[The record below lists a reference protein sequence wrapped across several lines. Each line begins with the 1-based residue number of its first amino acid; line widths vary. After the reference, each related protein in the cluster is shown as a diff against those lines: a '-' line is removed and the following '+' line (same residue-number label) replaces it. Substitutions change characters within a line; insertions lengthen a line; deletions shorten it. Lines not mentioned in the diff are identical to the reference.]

1 MRIADEELLE
11 QVARCDSTAFTEIFH
26 RHRRMLYTLSLG
38 ILREPAEAEEAV
50 QETFVQVWNHADR
63 YDPSRASVQGW
74 LSTITRSRSLD
85 RLRAQ
90 KNRRTDNDDRGM
102 ATLKAELPSIEDT
115 LMSGEIAERVRQ
127 GLVALPEA
135 QQSVVQ
141 LLFYEGLTHAEVA
154 ARLGAPL
161 GTIKTRLRLALEK
174 LKKSVT
180 ESSQEERSRKTDDA
194 VVSLLASR

>member
-1 MRIADEELLE
+1 
-11 QVARCDSTAFTEIFH
+11 
-26 RHRRMLYTLSLG
+26 MLYTLSLD
-38 ILREPAEAEEAV
+38 IFREPAEAEDAV

-154 ARLGAPL
+154 ARLGA
-161 GTIKTRLRLALEK
+161 LEK

-180 ESSQEERSRKTDDA
+180 ESS
-194 VVSLLASR
+194 